1 MKTLLPLL
9 LLSAFTGLMGCKKDQ
24 PEAKVDYSCNDGSC
38 CNNDKSTYTFLQEF
52 KNEPADVAMLPGGA
66 PATIHFRRKFTV
78 PELADDSSKY
88 KQNANIC
95 VRSLSRVQGISNS
108 VEFDASGQAIFP
120 YRYRVWGK
128 LYKPD
133 YWDTNIVPFPILTFY
148 IDRIERVQ

>member
-38 CNNDKSTYTFLQEF
+38 CNNNTSTYTFLEEF
-52 KNEPADVAMLPGGA
+52 KNEPADLWMMPGGA
-66 PATIHFRRKFTV
+66 PASVMFRRKFTV
-78 PELADDSSKY
+78 PEFAYDPSKY
-88 KQNANIC
+88 KHNADIC
-95 VRSLSRVQGISNS
+95 SRSYSRLQGLTHS
-108 VEFDASGQAIFP
+108 VEFDANGQSIYP

-133 YWDTNIVPFPILTFY
+133 YWDFGIIPFPTLTFY